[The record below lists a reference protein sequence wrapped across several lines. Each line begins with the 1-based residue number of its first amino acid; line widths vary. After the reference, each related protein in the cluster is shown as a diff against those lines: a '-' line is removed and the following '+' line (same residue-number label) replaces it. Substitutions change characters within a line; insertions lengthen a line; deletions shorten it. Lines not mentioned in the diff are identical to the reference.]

1 MSTNCVLPP
10 ELDDTQLLA
19 YLDDPQTSQETAHH
33 IDICPHC
40 RLRADNLQ
48 RYQKRLTT
56 ELYRITC
63 PTPMELGEY
72 HLRTLTAPQRLVVA
86 QHLRECPHCIHEI
99 SRLEEFLSEL
109 TPRSD
114 VLDAARILFARLVSG
129 GTQTGYSQASP
140 ALRGATKPLPI
151 FETEGVVI
159 SLDLQQGLHGETSI
173 LGQMAADDQDQ
184 WTGAT
189 VELKQAYLTPMYS
202 SIDDL
207 GAFKFDNVDPGPLQM
222 TITSPDGTVIQ
233 TEAIF
238 IST

>member
-10 ELDDTQLLA
+10 ALDDTQLLA
-19 YLDDPQTSQETAHH
+19 YLDEPQISQETAHH
-33 IDICPHC
+33 IEICQHC
-40 RLRADNLQ
+40 RLRAENLK

-63 PTPMELGEY
+63 PSPMELGEY

-86 QHLRECPHCIHEI
+86 QHVRECPHCMQEI
-99 SRLEEFLSEL
+99 SRLDEFLREFI
-109 TPRSD
+109 PRGPI
-114 VLDAARILFARLVSG
+114 LNAAKVFIGRLVSG
-129 GTQTGYSQASP
+129 GTQSGFQDSP
-140 ALRGATKPLPI
+140 ALRGAAKPLPI

-159 SLDLQQGLHGETSI
+159 SLDLQQGLHGEISI

-189 VELKQAYLTPMYS
+189 VELKQTFLTPLYS

-207 GAFKFDNVDPGPLQM
+207 GAFKFDNVDPGSLQM
-222 TITSPDGTVIQ
+222 IITSLDGTVIQ
-233 TEAIF
+233 TEAVF